1 MVNVACLLY
10 TSPSPRDG
18 ATEYKKLSKE
28 HGQVKEKYSGL
39 VERFNENVNCLLY
52 TSDAADDGENVA
64 PSRGLGDVYKRQYRN
79 NVIFILVAE
88 RCVEVL
94 VCMCF
99 KVLKTLKIGCTE
111 KPHLLKL

>member
-1 MVNVACLLY
+1 M
-10 TSPSPRDG
+10 SFFDG
-18 ATEYKKLSKE
+18 FELVLS
-28 HGQVKEKYSGL
+28 YL
-39 VERFNENVNCLLY
+39 D
-52 TSDAADDGENVA
+52 T
-64 PSRGLGDVYKRQYRN
+64 YRN

-111 KPHLLKL
+111 KPHLLKLGSIIYGTDESELILQPHFHFRY

>member
-1 MVNVACLLY
+1 GVFSIFFY
-10 TSPSPRDG
+10 TKKMLVKFTNIKKYRAKIKKAPEKVSFFDG
-18 ATEYKKLSKE
+18 FELVLS
-28 HGQVKEKYSGL
+28 YL
-39 VERFNENVNCLLY
+39 
-52 TSDAADDGENVA
+52 DI
-64 PSRGLGDVYKRQYRN
+64 YRN

>member
-1 MVNVACLLY
+1 MSFFDGFELVLSYLDIYRNNVI
-10 TSPSPRDG
+10 
-18 ATEYKKLSKE
+18 
-28 HGQVKEKYSGL
+28 
-39 VERFNENVNCLLY
+39 FNI
-52 TSDAADDGENVA
+52 
-64 PSRGLGDVYKRQYRN
+64 YRN

>member
-1 MVNVACLLY
+1 MVFCVFLKDLSVAKN
-10 TSPSPRDG
+10 PF
-18 ATEYKKLSKE
+18 LS
-28 HGQVKEKYSGL
+28 YL
-39 VERFNENVNCLLY
+39 D
-52 TSDAADDGENVA
+52 T
-64 PSRGLGDVYKRQYRN
+64 YRN

>member
-1 MVNVACLLY
+1 MVLNLFFLILIHIEITSFLFNTYRNNVIFIY
-10 TSPSPRDG
+10 T
-18 ATEYKKLSKE
+18 
-28 HGQVKEKYSGL
+28 
-39 VERFNENVNCLLY
+39 
-52 TSDAADDGENVA
+52 
-64 PSRGLGDVYKRQYRN
+64 YRN

>member
-1 MVNVACLLY
+1 MAHKAPEKV
-10 TSPSPRDG
+10 SFFDG
-18 ATEYKKLSKE
+18 FELVLS
-28 HGQVKEKYSGL
+28 YL
-39 VERFNENVNCLLY
+39 D
-52 TSDAADDGENVA
+52 T
-64 PSRGLGDVYKRQYRN
+64 YRN

>member
-1 MVNVACLLY
+1 VFSIFFY
-10 TSPSPRDG
+10 TKKMLVKFTNIKKYRAKIKKAPEKVSFFDG
-18 ATEYKKLSKE
+18 FELVLS
-28 HGQVKEKYSGL
+28 YL
-39 VERFNENVNCLLY
+39 
-52 TSDAADDGENVA
+52 DI
-64 PSRGLGDVYKRQYRN
+64 YRN

>member
-1 MVNVACLLY
+1 M
-10 TSPSPRDG
+10 SFFDG
-18 ATEYKKLSKE
+18 FELVLS
-28 HGQVKEKYSGL
+28 YL
-39 VERFNENVNCLLY
+39 D
-52 TSDAADDGENVA
+52 T
-64 PSRGLGDVYKRQYRN
+64 YRN

-111 KPHLLKL
+111 KTPSVKVISDQTNN

>member
-1 MVNVACLLY
+1 MKFTNIKKYRAKIKKAPEKV
-10 TSPSPRDG
+10 SFFDG
-18 ATEYKKLSKE
+18 FELVLS
-28 HGQVKEKYSGL
+28 YL
-39 VERFNENVNCLLY
+39 
-52 TSDAADDGENVA
+52 DI
-64 PSRGLGDVYKRQYRN
+64 YRN